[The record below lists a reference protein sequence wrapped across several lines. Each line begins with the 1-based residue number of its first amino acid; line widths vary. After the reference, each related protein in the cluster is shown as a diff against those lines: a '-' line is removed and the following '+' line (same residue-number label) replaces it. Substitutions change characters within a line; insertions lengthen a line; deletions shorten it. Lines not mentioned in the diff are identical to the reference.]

1 MPVLPL
7 LRLLTRRP
15 LRPMLPLLLLL
26 RMALRLRLLLP
37 TLRLPPLRRSSKPLM
52 ESFFS
57 E

>member
-1 MPVLPL
+1 MRRLLLLMVL
-7 LRLLTRRP
+7 LRLP
-15 LRPMLPLLLLL
+15 PLL
-26 RMALRLRLLLP
+26 MALPRPRLLLP

>member
-1 MPVLPL
+1 MRRQRL
-7 LRLLTRRP
+7 LRT
-15 LRPMLPLLLLL
+15 PLLLLL
-26 RMALRLRLLLP
+26 LLMALPRLRLLLP

>member
-1 MPVLPL
+1 M
-7 LRLLTRRP
+7 RR
-15 LRPMLPLLLLL
+15 LLLL
-26 RMALRLRLLLP
+26 MALLPRLPPLLMALPRPRLLLP

>member
-1 MPVLPL
+1 MRR
-7 LRLLTRRP
+7 LRLLRMR
-15 LRPMLPLLLLL
+15 LLLPPL
-26 RMALRLRLLLP
+26 RMALLRLRLLLP

>member
-1 MPVLPL
+1 MRR
-7 LRLLTRRP
+7 LRLLRT
-15 LRPMLPLLLLL
+15 LLLLL
-26 RMALRLRLLLP
+26 LLPMALRLRLLLP

>member
-1 MPVLPL
+1 MRR
-7 LRLLTRRP
+7 LRLLRT
-15 LRPMLPLLLLL
+15 LLLLL
-26 RMALRLRLLLP
+26 PLPMVLLRLRLLLP